1 MRNWILVLTFFCL
14 WISTKFNPATQ
25 QFLAYAIILTVGVLH
40 GANDIVLLKYL
51 SVNKGVKYSPLRA
64 LSYYISVILL
74 VLVLFYFYP
83 PLALLSFIV
92 ISSYHFGEQH
102 FGNQLTKKNGFQHVL
117 YFLYGNVILFILF
130 MFNVNKVSS
139 IILEITGFTISH
151 AFITWV
157 LFTSIIGFLLVLL
170 VLKWKDSLNTNLF
183 IELFYLMV
191 LFLVFRTA
199 DLLWGF
205 AIYFVFWHSVPS
217 LADQIHLLNGNTNT
231 SGLVRYLKSSW
242 LYWAISITGLGGLYL
257 MFWGNIDFLISVL
270 IYFLA
275 AITFPHVLIMSQLEK
290 T

>member
-1 MRNWILVLTFFCL
+1 MKNWILVLTFFCL

-51 SVNKGVKYSPLRA
+51 SVNKGVKYNPIRA
-64 LSYYISVILL
+64 LSYYIGVILL

-102 FGNQLTKKNGFQHVL
+102 FGNQITKRNGLQHIL
-117 YFLYGNVILFILF
+117 YFTYGNIVLFTLF
-130 MFNVNKVSS
+130 LFNVNKVYS
-139 IILEITGFTISH
+139 IIFEITGFAISNT
-151 AFITWV
+151 FITWV
-157 LFTSIIGFLLVLL
+157 LLISFVGFFLVLL
-170 VLKWKDSLNTNLF
+170 VFKSKDSLNTKLVL
-183 IELFYLMV
+183 ELFYLVV
-191 LFLVFRTA
+191 LFIVFRTA

-205 AIYFVFWHSVPS
+205 GIYFVFWHSVPS

-231 SGLVRYLKSSW
+231 PGLVRYLKSSW
-242 LYWAISITGLGGLYL
+242 LYWAISIAGLGVLYWV
-257 MFWGNIDFLISVL
+257 FWGNMDFLISIL

-275 AITFPHVLIMSQLEK
+275 AITFPHVIIMSQLEK